1 MAKSTKVAK
10 EELETQT
17 LKEQETLLQ
26 DVGKI
31 QEEAEMSPLQDMGE
45 DTQGEQEEGQT
56 PQPPTQ
62 KGKSMEERLLH
73 KLPLGLESIVAKDL
87 HSINAHVDLEENESL
102 ALGTILISEDFGANF
117 KKCPNADISTKT
129 NIKLAMLKD
138 DVFANG
144 IYGILTKGEITLSG
158 DLTKEIHTSAV
169 QKAFLQDL
177 IINIKE

>member
-1 MAKSTKVAK
+1 MAKTKKVEQ
-10 EELETQT
+10 EELETP
-17 LKEQETLLQ
+17 LQ
-26 DVGKI
+26 DVDKI

-45 DTQGEQEEGQT
+45 DTQGEQEGQT

-62 KGKSMEERLLH
+62 KGKNMEERLLH

-87 HSINAHVDLEENESL
+87 HSMNANVDLEENESL
-102 ALGTILISEDFGANF
+102 PLGTILISEDYGASF
-117 KKCPNADISTKT
+117 KKCPNADISAKT

-144 IYGILTKGEITLSG
+144 FYGILTEGEITLSG
-158 DLTKEIHTSAV
+158 DLAKEIHTSAV